1 MALTGTKRWKYE
13 LTRKAYA
20 DTLVELGKENP
31 RIVVLDADL
40 AESTLTKFFRN
51 AYPERFFE
59 MGIAEQD
66 MVGTA
71 AGLALQGFIPF
82 LSSYAIFITGRAW
95 DQCRQD
101 VDYQNTNVKLAAA
114 HGGISV
120 GKDGPTH
127 QSMEDLAV
135 MCACT
140 RMTVVVPADY
150 NETIKVVRWAA
161 NYVGP
166 VYFRLGREK
175 VPMVTDENTPFEMGK
190 GHVMVDGPDG
200 TIIACGLMLAR
211 GVEAREM
218 LEEEHGLKP
227 RVVDMPFLKPID
239 VDLIV
244 KCARENGPIVTAE
257 EHQIYGGLGSI
268 VARVVVENYPVPM
281 RVVGIPNMY
290 LGSGDPEDLLEIAGL
305 TSRNLADKMLE
316 MLKFRGQTTKLP
328 GNYV

>member
-1 MALTGTKRWKYE
+1 MNNVMALTGTKRWNYE
-13 LTRKAYA
+13 LTRQAYA
-20 DTLVELGKENP
+20 ETLVELGRENP

-40 AESTLTKFFRN
+40 CESTLTKYFKQAF
-51 AYPERFFE
+51 PERFFE

-71 AGLALQGFIPF
+71 SGLALQGFIPF
-82 LSSYAIFITGRAW
+82 ISSYAIFLTGRAF

-127 QSMEDLAV
+127 QSMEDLAC
-135 MCACT
+135 MTACT
-140 RMTVVVPADY
+140 NMTVLVPADY
-150 NETIKVVRWAA
+150 HETRKAVRWAA
-161 NYVGP
+161 DYIGP

-175 VPMVTDENTPFEMGK
+175 VPMVTDEKFPFEMGK
-190 GHVMVDGPDG
+190 GKVLLDGPDG
-200 TIIACGLMLAR
+200 TIIACGLMLSRA
-211 GVEAREM
+211 VEAREL
-218 LEEEHGLKP
+218 LEEEHKLRP
-227 RVVDMPFLKPID
+227 RVVNMPFLKPID
-239 VDLIV
+239 EEMIIR
-244 KCARENGPIVTAE
+244 CAKENGPIVTAE

-281 RVVGIPNMY
+281 RIVGIPNIY

-305 TSRNLADKMLE
+305 TARNIANKLLE
-316 MLKFRGQTTKLP
+316 ILK
-328 GNYV
+328 

>member
-1 MALTGTKRWKYE
+1 MALTGTARWKYE

-20 DTLVELGKENP
+20 ETLVALGHENP
-31 RIVVLDADL
+31 RVVVLDADL
-40 AESTLTKFFRN
+40 AESTLTKMFR
-51 AYPERFFE
+51 AEFPDRFFE

-82 LSSYAIFITGRAW
+82 LSSYAIFITGRAF

-101 VDYQNTNVKLAAA
+101 VDYMNTNVKLAAA

-127 QSMEDLAV
+127 QSMEDLAC

-140 RMTVVVPADY
+140 NMTVMVPADY
-150 NETIKVVRWAA
+150 NETKKAVRWAA
-161 NYVGP
+161 EYTGP

-175 VPMVTDENTPFEMGK
+175 VPMVTDESTPFAVGK
-190 GHVMVDGPDG
+190 GHIYIDGTDG
-200 TIIACGLMLAR
+200 TIIACGLMLSAA
-211 GVEAREM
+211 VEAREQ
-218 LEEEHGLKP
+218 LEEEHNLKP

-239 VDLIV
+239 EDLIAR
-244 KCARENGPIVTAE
+244 CARETGAIVTAE

-268 VARVVVENYPVPM
+268 VARVVGERQPVPM
-281 RVVGIPNMY
+281 RIVGIPNMY
-290 LGSGDPEDLLEIAGL
+290 LGSGDPEDLLAIAGL
-305 TSRNLADKMLE
+305 TGKNIAAKMLE
-316 MLKFRGQTTKLP
+316 ILK
-328 GNYV
+328 

>member
-1 MALTGTKRWKYE
+1 MVKSGTKRWKYE

-20 DTLVELGKENP
+20 ETLVALGHENP

-40 AESTLTKFFRN
+40 AESTLTKFFRAEFPN
-51 AYPERFFE
+51 RFFE

-71 AGLALQGFIPF
+71 AGLSLQGFIPF

-95 DQCRQD
+95 DMCRQD
-101 VDYQNTNVKLAAA
+101 VDYQKTNVKLAAA

-127 QSMEDLAV
+127 QSMEDLACMSV
-135 MCACT
+135 CT
-140 RMTVVVPADY
+140 NMTVMVPADY
-150 NETIKVVRWAA
+150 HETIKAVRWAA
-161 NYVGP
+161 EYVGP

-175 VPMVTDENTPFEMGK
+175 VPMVTDEKTPFEYGK
-190 GHVMVDGPDG
+190 GHVFIDGPDG
-200 TIIACGLMLAR
+200 SIIACGLMLSRA
-211 GVEAREM
+211 VEAREI

-239 VDLIV
+239 EDLIV
-244 KCARENGPIVTAE
+244 RCARENGPIVTAE
-257 EHQIYGGLGSI
+257 EHQVYGGLGSI

-281 RVVGIPNMY
+281 RIVGIPNMY

-305 TSRNLADKMLE
+305 TGKNIADKMLE
-316 MLKFRGQTTKLP
+316 VLR
-328 GNYV
+328 

>member
-1 MALTGTKRWKYE
+1 MEPIMALTGTKRWKYE
-13 LTRKAYA
+13 LTRKAYGE
-20 DTLVELGKENP
+20 TLVELGKVNP

-40 AESTLTKFFRN
+40 AESTLSKYFKKEF
-51 AYPERFFE
+51 PERFFE

-101 VDYQNTNVKLAAA
+101 VDYQNTNVKLSAA

-140 RMTVVVPADY
+140 NMTVLVPADY
-150 NETIKVVRWAA
+150 HETVKTIRWAA
-161 NYVGP
+161 EYVGP

-190 GHVMVDGPDG
+190 GHIFIDGSDG
-200 TIIACGLMLAR
+200 TIIACGQMLAR

-218 LEEEHGLKP
+218 LEEEHNIRP
-227 RVVDMPFLKPID
+227 RVVNMTFLKPID
-239 VDLIV
+239 AEMVIR
-244 KCARENGPIVTAE
+244 CAKENGPIVTAE
-257 EHQIYGGLGSI
+257 EHEIYGGLGSV
-268 VARVVVENYPVPM
+268 VAKVVVENYPVPM
-281 RVVGIPNMY
+281 RIVGIPNIY
-290 LGSGDPEDLLEIAGL
+290 LGSGDPEDLLTIAGL
-305 TSRNLADKMLE
+305 TSRNIADKMLE
-316 MLKFRGQTTKLP
+316 ILR
-328 GNYV
+328 